1 MKFQIPA
8 KLAKPALKLQK
19 ASPKIMFVAGTAGVI
34 AAGVMACRSTLKF
47 SETLEPTEKKL
58 QQAHDEALVNE
69 DYLNGEYQKDLIKIK
84 VHTVLNVAKL
94 YAPAVGVAVI
104 SIGLLTSAHVVQNRR
119 AAAMSAAYATLKE
132 GYDRYRDRVTE
143 KLGVEEEQKLR
154 HGVRV
159 VEEVVEG
166 KDGKTKVVKH
176 ARADGLSPYS
186 QLFTEGNANWSP
198 NPENNWFFLN
208 AQRNYWNDR
217 LQAYGFVFLNEIHE
231 SLGMPR
237 TKEGQV
243 VGWLAGEKNGDGYID
258 FGIDADR
265 NPQVRE
271 FMSGGEGSIWLD
283 FNVDGAI
290 LDLI

>member
-1 MKFQIPA
+1 MKFQVPA

-19 ASPKIMFVAGTAGVI
+19 ASPKIMFSVGLVGTV
-34 AAGVMACRSTLKF
+34 AAGVMACRSTLKL
-47 SETLEPTEKKL
+47 SETLEPTEKL
-58 QQAHDEALVNE
+58 IQLAHEKAIADE
-69 DYLNGEYQKDLIKIK
+69 DYANDEYQKDLIKLK

-94 YAPAVGVAVI
+94 YAPAVGAAVI

-132 GYDRYRDRVTE
+132 GYDRYRERIIE
-143 KLGVEEEQKLR
+143 KMGAEEEQKIR

-159 VEEVVEG
+159 AEEIVEG
-166 KDGKTKVVKH
+166 KDGKPKTVKREY
-176 ARADGLSPYS
+176 ASGLSPYA
-186 QLFTEGNANWSP
+186 QLFTEGNQNWHP

-208 AQRNYWNDR
+208 AQRNYLNNK
-217 LQAYGFVFLNEIHE
+217 LNAHGFLFLNEVHE
-231 SLGMPR
+231 ALGLPR

-243 VGWLAGEKNGDGYID
+243 VGWIAGENHGDGYID
-258 FGIDADR
+258 FGIDSDR
-265 NPQVRE
+265 SDQVRD
-271 FMSGGEGSIWLD
+271 FMRGAEDSIWLD